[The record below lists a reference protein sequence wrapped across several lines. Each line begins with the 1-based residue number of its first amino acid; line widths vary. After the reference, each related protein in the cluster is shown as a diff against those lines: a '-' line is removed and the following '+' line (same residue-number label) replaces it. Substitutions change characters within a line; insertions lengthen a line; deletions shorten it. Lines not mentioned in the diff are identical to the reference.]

1 MQTVA
6 QGADAANQ
14 AAGLA
19 PSDAGAGAAGG
30 DAQAQQQGF
39 RFPWLKA
46 GLLAGSVGVPMVAMK
61 GMETAQ
67 NVLGSDMQAP
77 YRAGMGAPQPWNRS
91 YQF

>member
-1 MQTVA
+1 
-6 QGADAANQ
+6 
-14 AAGLA
+14 
-19 PSDAGAGAAGG
+19 
-30 DAQAQQQGF
+30 
-39 RFPWLKA
+39 
-46 GLLAGSVGVPMVAMK
+46 MVAMK